1 MCLGGGG
8 GGGQNTV
15 TTQVEKLPEELVPF
29 YEDLLGRGTYESLT
43 GYVPYPSRRLAEFD
57 PYEGGAQKAYAEM
70 ALAGTPESFR
80 ESQAVAREAAIGSPY
95 QRALMADQATQ
106 EMMRGVGEYRRNRP
120 QFADIRTGA
129 VDFTQP
135 GTQEDYLADQ
145 GDLTGLEGAAIGN
158 LKGLTGTTIG
168 NLKGLKGTTI
178 GNLKNLTGEAVGD
191 IGVAG
196 FGDEGI
202 LKSYMNPYQQNFL
215 DVQKRLATEESERA
229 ANQIAAQAAMSGGLG
244 GYREGIM
251 QSERERNLGEQLQDI
266 QSRGDMENYLQA
278 RQAFE
283 ADRAADY
290 TADVANR
297 QAALQFG
304 EADRQAAFQ
313 FGQADRDA
321 ALRFGEADR
330 QAALQFG
337 EADRQARFQDLA
349 QARQAFEQDR
359 QANIQRA
366 EFNRAGLGEAAQ
378 LGMQG
383 YGSLGQDI
391 DRRMMAG
398 QRMSDLTGTRQAMEY
413 DRLGQLESAGQRRRA
428 LAQQGL
434 DIGYQD
440 FLRQQA
446 FPREQLNLYSSML
459 RGIPVGPGQYTAMYG
474 NTPSPLQ
481 QMVGAGISGIGA
493 YNSLTGGGGGWGGTG

>member
-1 MCLGGGG
+1 MSKG

-57 PYEGGAQKAYAEM
+57 PYEGGAQEAYAEM

-158 LKGLTGTTIG
+158 LKGLTGATIG

-178 GNLKNLTGEAVGD
+178 GNLKNLKGEAVTD

-202 LKSYMNPYQQNFL
+202 LESYMNPYQQNFL
-215 DVQKRLATEESERA
+215 DVQKDLAREESEKA

-244 GYREGIM
+244 GYREGVM
-251 QSERERNLGEQLQDI
+251 QSERERNLGTQLGEI

-337 EADRQARFQDLA
+337 EADRQAAFQDLA

>member
-1 MCLGGGG
+1 MSKG

-43 GYVPYPSRRLAEFD
+43 GYVPYPGRRLAEFD
-57 PYEGGAQKAYAEM
+57 PYEGGAQQAYAEM

-80 ESQAVAREAAIGSPY
+80 EAQAVSREAAIGSPY
-95 QRALMADQATQ
+95 QRAMMADQATQ
-106 EMMRGVGEYRRNRP
+106 EMMRGVGEYRRERP

-145 GDLTGLEGAAIGN
+145 GALTGFDDAAIGNLTGLGGAAIGN
-158 LKGLTGTTIG
+158 LKDLE
-168 NLKGLKGTTI
+168 
-178 GNLKNLTGEAVGD
+178 GEAVGD

-196 FGDEGI
+196 FGDAGI
-202 LKSYMNPYQQNFL
+202 LESYMNPYQQNFL
-215 DVQKRLATEESERA
+215 DVQKDLAREESEKA

-244 GYREGIM
+244 GYREGVM
-251 QSERERNLGEQLQDI
+251 QSERERNLGTQLGEI
-266 QSRGDMENYLQA
+266 QSRGDIENYLQA

-304 EADRQAAFQ
+304 EADRQAALQ
-313 FGQADRDA
+313 
-321 ALRFGEADR
+321 FGEADR

-337 EADRQARFQDLA
+337 EADRQAGFQDLA

-493 YNSLTGGGGGWGGTG
+493 YNSLTRGGGGGWGGTG

>member
-1 MCLGGGG
+1 MSKGGGSSP
-8 GGGQNTV
+8 QSTV
-15 TTQVEKLPEELVPF
+15 TTQVEKLPVELVPF
-29 YEDLLGRGTYESLT
+29 YEDLLGRGVYESLT
-43 GYVPYPSRRLAEFD
+43 GYETYPFRRLADFD
-57 PYEGGAQKAYAEM
+57 PYEAGAQQAYQEM
-70 ALAGTPESFR
+70 AEAGTPQGFTEAQKGFR
-80 ESQAVAREAAIGSPY
+80 EVMAGSPY
-95 QRALMADQATQ
+95 QRVVQGDEVTQ
-106 EMMRGVGEYRRNRP
+106 ELARQLGQYATTRP
-120 QFADIRTGA
+120 EFSDLDMTAQ
-129 VDFTQP
+129 DFTKAGVQD
-135 GTQEDYLADQ
+135 DYLLGE
-145 GDLTGLEGAAIGN
+145 GDLKAFDDTAIGN
-158 LKGLTGTTIG
+158 LKG
-168 NLKGLKGTTI
+168 
-178 GNLKNLTGEAVGD
+178 LTGEAVGD

-313 FGQADRDA
+313 FG
-321 ALRFGEADR
+321 EADR
-330 QAALQFG
+330 QAG
-337 EADRQARFQDLA
+337 FQDIG
-349 QARQAFEQDR
+349 QARQQFEQDR
-359 QANIQRA
+359 LADMQRA
-366 EFNRAGLGEAAQ
+366 EFNRQGLAEQADIAMRGYQ
-378 LGMQG
+378 TLGG
-383 YGSLGQDI
+383 DI
-391 DRRMMAG
+391 DRRMGAADRMAN
-398 QRMSDLTGTRQAMEY
+398 LAGTRQAMEY
-413 DRLGQLESAGQRRRA
+413 DRLGQLEAAGARRRG

-446 FPREQLNLYSSML
+446 FPREQLNLYSGLL
-459 RGIPVGPGQYTAMYG
+459 RGVPVGPGQYTSVYG
-474 NTPSPLQ
+474 NQPTATQ
-481 QMVGAGISGIGA
+481 QLVGAGISGVGLLNATRGGSGGWGA
-493 YNSLTGGGGGWGGTG
+493 GWGGGG

>member
-1 MCLGGGG
+1 MGGG

-43 GYVPYPSRRLAEFD
+43 GYVPYPGRRLAEFD
-57 PYEGGAQKAYAEM
+57 PYEGGAQQAYAEM

-95 QRALMADQATQ
+95 QRAMMADQATQ
-106 EMMRGVGEYRRNRP
+106 EMMRGVGEYRRERP

-135 GTQEDYLADQ
+135 GTQEDYLLDQ
-145 GDLTGLEGAAIGN
+145 ADLTGLEGAAIAN
-158 LKGLTGTTIG
+158 LTGLEGEAIG
-168 NLKGLKGTTI
+168 D
-178 GNLKNLTGEAVGD
+178 LTALGGEAVGD
-191 IGVAG
+191 IGVTG

-202 LKSYMNPYQQNFL
+202 LESYMNPYQQNFL
-215 DVQKRLATEESERA
+215 DVQKDLAREESEKA

-244 GYREGIM
+244 GYREGVM
-251 QSERERNLGEQLQDI
+251 QSERERNLGTHLGEI
-266 QSRGDMENYLQA
+266 QARGDMENYLQA

-304 EADRQAAFQ
+304 EADRQAALQ

-337 EADRQARFQDLA
+337 EADRQAAFQDLA

-383 YGSLGQDI
+383 YGTLGQDI

-413 DRLGQLESAGQRRRA
+413 DRLGQLESAGHRRRA

-440 FLRQQA
+440 FLRQQT

-474 NTPSPLQ
+474 NQPSPLQ

-493 YNSLTGGGGGWGGTG
+493 YNSLTGGGGGWGGRG

>member
-1 MCLGGGG
+1 MCFGG

-15 TTQVEKLPEELVPF
+15 STTQVETLPEELVPF
-29 YEDLLGRGTYESLT
+29 YEDLLDRGTYESLT
-43 GYVPYPSRRLAEFD
+43 GYTTYPGRRLAEFD
-57 PYEGGAQKAYAEM
+57 PYEGGAQEAYAEM

-80 ESQAVAREAAIGSPY
+80 EAQSLARESAIGSPY
-95 QRALMADQATQ
+95 QRAMMADQATR
-106 EMMRGVGEYRRNRP
+106 EMMRGVGEYRRERP

-135 GTQEDYLADQ
+135 GTQEAYLADQ
-145 GDLTGLEGAAIGN
+145 GGITDLGGEDVADV
-158 LKGLTGTTIG
+158 TID
-168 NLKGLKGTTI
+168 
-178 GNLKNLTGEAVGD
+178 E
-191 IGVAG
+191 
-196 FGDEGI
+196 FGDAGI
-202 LKSYMNPYQQNFL
+202 LESYMNPYQQNFL
-215 DVQKRLATEESERA
+215 DVQKRLAREESEKA

-244 GYREGIM
+244 GYREGVM
-251 QSERERNLGEQLQDI
+251 QSERERNLGLQLGDI

-283 ADRAADY
+283 ADRAAQY
-290 TADVANR
+290 ETDVANR

-304 EADRQAAFQ
+304 EADRQAA
-313 FGQADRDA
+313 
-321 ALRFGEADR
+321 
-330 QAALQFG
+330 
-337 EADRQARFQDLA
+337 FQDLA

-383 YGSLGQDI
+383 YGTLGQDI

-398 QRMSDLTGTRQAMEY
+398 QRMSDLAGTRQAM
-413 DRLGQLESAGQRRRA
+413 DISRLGQLEAAGQRRRA
-428 LAQQGL
+428 LAQRGL

-440 FLRQQA
+440 FLRQQT

-459 RGIPVGPGQYTAMYG
+459 RGLPVGPGQSQVVYG
-474 NTPSPLQ
+474 NQHRAAQ
-481 QMVGAGISGIGA
+481 QLVGAGISGIGL
-493 YNSLTGGGGGWGGTG
+493 YNAMSGGGGGRWGGV

>member
-1 MCLGGGG
+1 MSKG

-43 GYVPYPSRRLAEFD
+43 GYVPYPGRRLAEFD
-57 PYEGGAQKAYAEM
+57 PYEGGAQQAYAEM

-80 ESQAVAREAAIGSPY
+80 EAQAVSREAAIGSPY
-95 QRALMADQATQ
+95 QRAMMADQATQ
-106 EMMRGVGEYRRNRP
+106 EMMRGVGEYRRERP

-145 GDLTGLEGAAIGN
+145 GALTGFDDAAIGNLTGLGGAAIGN
-158 LKGLTGTTIG
+158 LKDLE
-168 NLKGLKGTTI
+168 
-178 GNLKNLTGEAVGD
+178 GEAVGD

-196 FGDEGI
+196 FGDAGI
-202 LKSYMNPYQQNFL
+202 LESYMNPYQQNFL
-215 DVQKRLATEESERA
+215 DVQKDLAREESEKA

-244 GYREGIM
+244 GYREGVM
-251 QSERERNLGEQLQDI
+251 QSERERNLGTQLGEI

-304 EADRQAAFQ
+304 EADRQAALQ
-313 FGQADRDA
+313 
-321 ALRFGEADR
+321 FGEADR

-337 EADRQARFQDLA
+337 EADRQAGFQDLA

-493 YNSLTGGGGGWGGTG
+493 YNSLTRGGGGGWGGTG

>member
-1 MCLGGGG
+1 
-8 GGGQNTV
+8 
-15 TTQVEKLPEELVPF
+15 
-29 YEDLLGRGTYESLT
+29 
-43 GYVPYPSRRLAEFD
+43 
-57 PYEGGAQKAYAEM
+57 M

-158 LKGLTGTTIG
+158 ITGFDDAAIGNLKGLTGEAIGNLTGLGGAAIGNLKGLGGTTIG
-168 NLKGLKGTTI
+168 NLKGL
-178 GNLKNLTGEAVGD
+178 TGEAVTD

-202 LKSYMNPYQQNFL
+202 LESYMNPYQQNFL
-215 DVQKRLATEESERA
+215 DVQKDLAREESEKA

-244 GYREGIM
+244 GYREGVM
-251 QSERERNLGEQLQDI
+251 QSERERNLGTQLGEI

-304 EADRQAAFQ
+304 EADRQAALQFGEADRQAALQ

-337 EADRQARFQDLA
+337 EADRQAGFQDLA

-493 YNSLTGGGGGWGGTG
+493 YNSLTGGGRWGGTG

>member
-1 MCLGGGG
+1 VSKG
-8 GGGQNTV
+8 GGGQNTIS
-15 TTQVEKLPEELVPF
+15 TQVEKLPEELVPF

-43 GYVPYPSRRLAEFD
+43 GYVPYPGRRLAEFD
-57 PYEGGAQKAYAEM
+57 PYEGGAQEAYAQM

-95 QRALMADQATQ
+95 QRALMSDQATQ
-106 EMMRGVGEYRRNRP
+106 EMMRGVGEYRRERP

-145 GDLTGLEGAAIGN
+145 GDITG
-158 LKGLTGTTIG
+158 
-168 NLKGLKGTTI
+168 
-178 GNLKNLTGEAVGD
+178 LTGEAVGD

-196 FGDEGI
+196 FGDAGMLE
-202 LKSYMNPYQQNFL
+202 SYMNPYQQNFL
-215 DVQKRLATEESERA
+215 DVQKDLAREESEKA
-229 ANQIAAQAAMSGGLG
+229 ANQIAAQATMSGGLG
-244 GYREGIM
+244 GYREGVM
-251 QSERERNLGEQLQDI
+251 QSERERNLGTQLGEI

-304 EADRQAAFQ
+304 EADRQA
-313 FGQADRDA
+313 G
-321 ALRFGEADR
+321 
-330 QAALQFG
+330 
-337 EADRQARFQDLA
+337 FQDLS

-383 YGSLGQDI
+383 YGNLGQDI

-428 LAQQGL
+428 LGQQGL

-459 RGIPVGPGQYTAMYG
+459 RGIPVGPGQYKAMYG
-474 NTPSPLQ
+474 DQASPLQ

-493 YNSLTGGGGGWGGTG
+493 YNSLTRGGGGGWGGQG